1 MSKNGVLFVVKK
13 ISDMIAAF
21 VEKSVR
27 PIANGEAK
35 NFRMTEEE

>member
-1 MSKNGVLFVVKK
+1 MVKK
-13 ISDMIAAF
+13 ISDMVAVF

-35 NFRMTEEE
+35 NFGMTLN